1 MPSLV
6 GSEMCIRD
14 RPSDRDHL
22 DTDRD
27 ETRGARFVAVCV
39 EVVAVAGLMWVS

>member
-14 RPSDRDHL
+14 RPDIDDNSTWRDIAL
-22 DTDRD
+22 EYAIT
-27 ETRGARFVAVCV
+27 E
-39 EVVAVAGLMWVS
+39 E